1 MINNEIIEK
10 LKVELL
16 GKEKF
21 SRAELIEVYRNSIDK
36 EAKDSN
42 LSWII
47 YDLKKAEAIK
57 HVGRGFYQV
66 AEGNKHFKPTYDVN
80 NSELAKKCKNA
91 IRKKFPQAT
100 YTIWETYSL
109 NEFINHQFA
118 TNIVFIDS
126 EKNLSDSIFHLLKE
140 EIKVRILYK
149 PKVEEL
155 IKYIGEEIIVIED
168 LISEAPIYKE
178 IIGKPKVEKQLVD
191 LMANKLIKCIIS
203 NKDIQDIY
211 ENIFLK
217 YNVDEKILFR
227 YARRR
232 NAEKK
237 IKDFIT
243 EGTNILL
250 H

>member
-10 LKVELL
+10 LKDGLL
-16 GKEKF
+16 VKEKF
-21 SRAELIEVYRNSIDK
+21 SRSELMEAYRSSIDK
-36 EAKDSN
+36 EAKDSS
-42 LSWII
+42 LSWIV
-47 YDLKKAEAIK
+47 YDLKKAEVIK
-57 HVGRGFYQV
+57 HVGRGVYQLS
-66 AEGNKHFKPTYDVN
+66 EGNKYFKPAYDVD
-80 NSELAKKCKNA
+80 NSEHLIKCKNA
-91 IRKKFPQAT
+91 IRKKFPKAS
-100 YTIWETYSL
+100 YTIWETFSL

-140 EIKVRILYK
+140 EMKVRILYK

-155 IKYIGEEIIVIED
+155 IKYVGEEIIVIED

-178 IIGKPKVEKQLVD
+178 IIGKSKVEKQLVD

-203 NKDIQDIY
+203 NEDIRDIY
-211 ENIFLK
+211 ENIFSK

-237 IKDFIT
+237 IKNFIT
-243 EGTNILL
+243 ERTNILL